1 MKIPISEL
9 MGELELALCWSQSG
23 NQTVE
28 SPGEK
33 FSGWHQWDTIYQAMF
48 LSSCPFCFSTLSFT
62 TFLSALGLEA
72 AVQLYQM
79 ELGTPCTYE
88 QRSNNTLG
96 YTYICEYSCNIII
109 KK

>member
-9 MGELELALCWSQSG
+9 MGELALPLCWSQSG
-23 NQTVE
+23 SQTVE

-33 FSGWHQWDTIYQAMF
+33 FSVWHQWDRIYQAIF
-48 LSSCPFCFSTLSFT
+48 LNSCPFRFPTLSFM

-79 ELGTPCTYE
+79 EVGTPCTYE
-88 QRSNNTLG
+88 QR
-96 YTYICEYSCNIII
+96 
-109 KK
+109 